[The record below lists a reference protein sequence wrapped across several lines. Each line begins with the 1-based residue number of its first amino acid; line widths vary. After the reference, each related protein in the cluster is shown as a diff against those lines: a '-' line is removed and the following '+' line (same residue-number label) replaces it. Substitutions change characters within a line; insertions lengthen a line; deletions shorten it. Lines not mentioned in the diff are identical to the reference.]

1 MDSNG
6 GIQTN
11 IMRKSKLSNQL
22 WLFLLGEKTME
33 LTRKD
38 RVYQQ
43 DDAVINVDKYDVRRF
58 NELYK
63 MAGNLRALCESNER
77 VPEFTNLVGDVWSS
91 FYKSVPAVK
100 EVKPELTLN
109 KGLIEKLLA
118 SEEYKDQHEQT
129 KLDDLLSTVTS
140 IHMSKELLNW
150 MQQQPEAKEFQK
162 QLTKIAERAI
172 KAEQDIQQATNE
184 LSNSPSSDVKK
195 EMESLLKRAE
205 KRLERAQDAKQQLQ
219 QNFSNLTEQLSAKT
233 LSEMLM
239 QATDHSKETTEQMNQ
254 LIGEGAGIGRG
265 DYKELPIRD
274 QFLLAQVCEANPK
287 MREIALLAGRF
298 KQIAKEKQKSVHKE
312 AIARKGVT
320 VGSELDRLLP
330 SEYMQYL
337 LPQAHLD
344 FMKRFSEAQT
354 VMYDKKGKS
363 KLGRGP
369 IICCIDESGSM
380 RKLDTQSKAFLI
392 ALMSIARKQRRDFAI
407 IPFSGFV
414 GQVEVF
420 PKGKYN
426 IQKLVDVCH
435 RFMDGGTNFEAPL
448 SEALQIIEKDR
459 FKQADILFVTDGD
472 SHVSEDFLKQF
483 KSTKDRK
490 GFECTAVVI
499 GKSHKTKT
507 VELFADKVIQ
517 AADLFEATDV
527 FKI

>member
-1 MDSNG
+1 
-6 GIQTN
+6 
-11 IMRKSKLSNQL
+11 
-22 WLFLLGEKTME
+22 ME

-38 RVYQQ
+38 LVYKQE
-43 DDAVINVDKYDVRRF
+43 DAAVNADKYDVRRF

-63 MAGNLRALCESNER
+63 MSGNLRALCESNER
-77 VPEFTNLVGDVWSS
+77 VPQFTNLVGDVWSS
-91 FYKSVPAVK
+91 FYKSAPAVK

-118 SEEYKDQHEQT
+118 SEEYKNQHEHT

-162 QLTKIAERAI
+162 QLKKLTERTT

-184 LSNSPSSDVKK
+184 LANTPRADVKK

-219 QNFSNLTEQLSAKT
+219 QDFSNVTEQLSAKT
-233 LSEMLM
+233 LIEMLM
-239 QATDHSKETTEQMNQ
+239 QATDRSNETTQQMNQ
-254 LIGEGAGIGRG
+254 LIGEGAGIGGG

-298 KQIAKEKQKSVHKE
+298 KQIAKDKQKSVHKE

-320 VGSELDRLLP
+320 IGNELDRLLP

-363 KLGRGP
+363 KLGKGP

-414 GQVEVF
+414 GQVAVF
-420 PKGKYN
+420 PKGKYD
-426 IQKLVDVCH
+426 IQKLVEVCY

-448 SEALQIIEKDR
+448 TEALQIIEKDR

-472 SHVSEDFLKQF
+472 CHVSEDFLKQF
-483 KSTKDRK
+483 KTTKDKK

-499 GKSHKTKT
+499 GKSHTTKT
-507 VELFADKVIQ
+507 VKLFADKVIH
-517 AADLFEATDV
+517 AKDLFEATDV